1 MKLKF
6 VQQGIT
12 ICTIACHNYVLGLTL
27 YHPQITAMPRHIQA
41 CDNGATWHER
51 GKGQD
56 HVITGLKKNHQDISD
71 TL

>member
-1 MKLKF
+1 MYNSLS
-6 VQQGIT
+6 QL
-12 ICTIACHNYVLGLTL
+12 CTWLDPYLSP

-41 CDNGATWHER
+41 CDNGATWHKR